1 MNNEDIHGP
10 EPEDTSAGSGLPM
23 PKGKQAFQYITREL
37 SDDDL
42 TNPAVLKLLLE
53 ERDILANENAELRSY
68 QAQFHGAD
76 KKVAVLEEKN
86 KTHLEER
93 DILANESA
101 ELKSYQA
108 QFHETDKKVAVLEEK
123 NKTHLVAEILSG
135 VCFTIGA
142 AMLGYA
148 PVLWKSQPSG
158 WIALVFGLV
167 LIIGGIFA
175 KAVKR

>member
-10 EPEDTSAGSGLPM
+10 VPEDTRAGSGLPM

-53 ERDILANENAELRSY
+53 ERDILANEN
-68 QAQFHGAD
+68 
-76 KKVAVLEEKN
+76 
-86 KTHLEER
+86 
-93 DILANESA
+93 A